1 MMSGMTSGYGE
12 ARVLRRLSL
21 SIAKGQIVAVI
32 GRNGMGKSTLLKSL
46 MGFLPKTE
54 GDVRILDRDV
64 TRWPPNRIA
73 RLGVAYVAQEQALF
87 PELTVEENI
96 RLALPGS
103 RVVTEALGIVETVF
117 PFLLKKLRQRAG
129 TLSGGEQKML
139 LVARSLST
147 GAKLLLIDEISE
159 GLQPSVVERVAS
171 VLGRQCRD
179 QGATTLL
186 IEQNLPFALAVADSY
201 AVLDGGEFVKTGSAH
216 EPSATEHIANYLTV

>member
-1 MMSGMTSGYGE
+1 MSGMTSGYGE
-12 ARVLRRLSL
+12 ASVLRRLSL
-21 SIAKGQIVAVI
+21 SIAEGQLVAVI

-46 MGFLPKTE
+46 MGFLPKSE
-54 GDVRILDRDV
+54 GKVHILDKDV
-64 TRWPPNRIA
+64 TRWQPNRVA

-103 RVVTEALGIVETVF
+103 RRVTDALGIVEDVF

-139 LVARSLST
+139 LVARSLSA
-147 GAKLLLIDEISE
+147 GPKLLLIDEISE
-159 GLQPSVVERVAS
+159 GLQPSVIERVAS
-171 VLGRQCRD
+171 VLGHQCRG
-179 QGATTLL
+179 QGVTTLL

-201 AVLDGGEFVKTGSAH
+201 AVLDSGEFVKTGSAH
-216 EPSATEHIANYLTV
+216 ELGAAERIADYLTV